1 MKSSAQPEKFISSGA
16 EDFST
21 HRDSGEE
28 IRFLHNVS
36 HGHMDEVKQ
45 NCEERRFLDSTGVGM
60 LSKDPVLNLKYHFV
74 VTAGLITR
82 KCIEKGLEPERAFT
96 MSDYYIRKLDDAV
109 TIEDVEQ
116 IHNNMVLDF
125 TGKMRLIRR
134 DKGLSRSV
142 TRCVEYIYAHIRDRI
157 TIAEHADYAKVSCSF
172 LSRQFKKELGIS
184 VSDYIRERKIEVS
197 KELLRDT
204 EESILDISYA
214 LSFSSQSHFIQSF
227 KAITGIT
234 PKKYRQMYGS
244 NSWD

>member
-1 MKSSAQPEKFISSGA
+1 MKQSQNTSNSITSDNA
-16 EDFST
+16 T
-21 HRDSGEE
+21 HRDAGEE

-45 NCEERRFLDSTGVGM
+45 NCDERRFIDSTGVGQ

-96 MSDYYIRKLDDAV
+96 MSDFYIRKLDDAK
-109 TIEDVEQ
+109 TIEEVEQ

-142 TRCVEYIYAHIRDRI
+142 TKCVEYIYAHIRDKI
-157 TIAEHADYAKVSCSF
+157 TIQQLADYAKVSCSF

-204 EESILDISYA
+204 EDSILEISYA
-214 LSFSSQSHFIQSF
+214 LSFSSQSHFIQAF
-227 KAITGIT
+227 KTITGIT
-234 PKKYRQMYGS
+234 PKKYRSMYGS
-244 NSWD
+244 NSWE

>member
-1 MKSSAQPEKFISSGA
+1 MRQIS
-16 EDFST
+16 ENDNPIT

-45 NCEERRFLDSTGVGM
+45 NCDDHRFIDSTGVGK
-60 LSKDPVLNLKYHFV
+60 LSKDPVLNLKYHLV
-74 VTAGLITR
+74 VTAGLVTR
-82 KCIEKGLEPERAFT
+82 KCIEKGLEPERAFA
-96 MSDYYIRKLDDAV
+96 MSDFYIRKLDDAS
-109 TIEDVEQ
+109 TIEEVEL

-142 TRCVEYIYAHIRDRI
+142 TRCIEYIYSHIRDKI
-157 TIAEHADYAKVSCSF
+157 SIVELAEYAHVSCSF
-172 LSRQFKKELGIS
+172 LSRQFKKELGVS

-204 EESILDISYA
+204 EDSILDISYT

-244 NSWD
+244 NNWN